1 MINAAAK
8 MMSLVDM
15 MAHRI
20 AWLDKFYARQD
31 AASNALRGLF
41 L

>member
-8 MMSLVDM
+8 MISLVDM
-15 MAHRI
+15 MGHLI
-20 AWLDKFYARQD
+20 ALFDKFYSRQD